1 MKAAVFTLNT
11 EAYANKEEGI
21 TGNEVKKFLQTKGHT
36 VIAGTLPEDINIIK
50 TVVTK
55 LTDAKSVDLIL
66 TVGSTYVLG
75 DKVAPKIIEELC
87 EVKVPG
93 IAEALRFTVADIDRS
108 IILESG
114 EAGICNGVVIVNL
127 ADKEKAA
134 VEGLG
139 FVLPEIEKLANN

>member
-11 EAYANKEEGI
+11 EAYANKEEGT
-21 TGNEVKKFLQTKGHT
+21 TGNAVKEFLQNQGHT
-36 VIAGTLPEDINIIK
+36 VIAGTLPEDLNIIK

-66 TVGSTYVLG
+66 TVGSTYACGIGAGPEIV
-75 DKVAPKIIEELC
+75 EELC
-87 EVKVPG
+87 DVKVPG

-108 IILESG
+108 IILERG
-114 EAGICNGVVIVNL
+114 KAGICNGVVIVNL

-139 FVLPEIEKLANN
+139 FVFKEIQKLVK

>member
-11 EAYANKEEGI
+11 EAYANKEEGT
-21 TGNEVKKFLQTKGHT
+21 TGNAVKNYLKEKGHT
-36 VIAGTLPEDINIIK
+36 VIAGTLPEDLNIIK

-55 LTDAKSVDLIL
+55 LTGSKSVDLIL
-66 TVGSTYVLG
+66 TVGSTYALG
-75 DKVAPKIIEELC
+75 EGIAPEIVEELC
-87 EVKVPG
+87 DVELPG

-108 IILESG
+108 IILERG
-114 EAGICNGVVIVNL
+114 KAGICNGVLIVNL

-139 FVLPEIEKLANN
+139 FVLPELEKLVK